1 MSGNAPVWMGPIAR
15 GRPRAAQLLARS
27 ASEAKVLL
35 AELLAVL
42 KSLIDL
48 ATVHGVRRIGR
59 TLATPFLTLLMLI
72 ATYTSYHI
80 IRERSISA
88 GFQVAFLA
96 SQEDIEVQARLVR
109 AAVLQAALQQS
120 LVTESLIN
128 QLVQVAL
135 NDAPTAARAQLGVIH
150 DGVTGLTGVDLLKFD
165 ITNALASPGRVA
177 GDLTQDEP
185 LSAWSDYLPQL
196 MAGHCAMLDTSKI
209 INSPGRAR
217 LLQLGAVAFLACPVT
232 DVRNRILG
240 ALFIQWDARDG
251 VPNGEALETLS
262 KNAINLG
269 AQIASAL
276 DSRLMG
282 ATR

>member
-1 MSGNAPVWMGPIAR
+1 MSGNAPAWMDPIAPA
-15 GRPRAAQLLARS
+15 GPRFTAFGAECLGGQ
-27 ASEAKVLL
+27 VLL

-88 GFQVAFLA
+88 GFQVAFVA

-120 LVTESLIN
+120 LVTETLIN

-135 NDAPTAARAQLGVIH
+135 HDAPTAARAQLGVIH

-185 LSAWSDYLPQL
+185 LSAWSDFLPAADGRAL
-196 MAGHCAMLDTSKI
+196 RDAGHQQDHQFAW
-209 INSPGRAR
+209 PGPA
-217 LLQLGAVAFLACPVT
+217 A
-232 DVRNRILG
+232 
-240 ALFIQWDARDG
+240 
-251 VPNGEALETLS
+251 
-262 KNAINLG
+262 
-269 AQIASAL
+269 
-276 DSRLMG
+276 
-282 ATR
+282 ATRCRRVPGLPGD